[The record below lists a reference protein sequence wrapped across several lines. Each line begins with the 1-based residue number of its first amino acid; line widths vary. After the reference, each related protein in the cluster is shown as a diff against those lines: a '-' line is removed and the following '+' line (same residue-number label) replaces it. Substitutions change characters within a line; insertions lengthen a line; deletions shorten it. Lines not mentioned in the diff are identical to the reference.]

1 MPVPI
6 ETKVDL
12 APRRLLRDTVAES
25 IRSAIL
31 DGSFRPGERLHDE
44 ELQNWLGVSRTPIR
58 DALNELSRAGLIE
71 MAPNRYTR
79 VADPDSRDAANALE
93 TIAALLSGVLR
104 IAVPRMT
111 PSERRECSAGMDRIL
126 REFANHDAP
135 ALGEACRSVLSA
147 AVRVCDNRV
156 LGRLYDETMWGLVFR
171 VRVGYETADL
181 RESVQRMYEDL
192 RNEVMLN
199 EHHSISHRETHHATT
214 PSRRPAAAAH

>member
-1 MPVPI
+1 MPVPT

-58 DALNELSRAGLIE
+58 DALNELSRAGLVE

-79 VADPDSRDAANALE
+79 VADPDSRDAANSLE
-93 TIAALLSGVLR
+93 TMAVLLSGVLR

-126 REFANHDAP
+126 REFANHNPP
-135 ALGEACRSVLSA
+135 ALGEACRAVLAA
-147 AVRVCDNRV
+147 AVRVCDNTV
-156 LGRLYDETMWGLVFR
+156 LARLYEETVWGLVFR
-171 VRVGYETADL
+171 VRAGYDTADL
-181 RESVQRMYEDL
+181 RDSVNRMYEDL

-199 EHHSISHRETHHATT
+199 DHRSTSHHESRHPMT
-214 PSRRPAAAAH
+214 PSRRPAAAAR